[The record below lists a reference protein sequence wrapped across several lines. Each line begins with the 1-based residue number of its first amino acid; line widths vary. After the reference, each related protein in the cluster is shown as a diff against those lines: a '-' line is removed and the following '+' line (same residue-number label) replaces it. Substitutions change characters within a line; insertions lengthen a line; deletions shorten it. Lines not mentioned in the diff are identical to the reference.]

1 MTCHRLTPHLVEKPW
16 GRTDIPAHYGAPA
29 GQRIGEVWFT
39 GPESLPQ
46 PLLVKYLFTSERLSI
61 QVHPDD
67 AQARAKGLA
76 GGKSEC
82 WYVVDTQGDAQLGIG
97 MRDAVGAETL
107 RAAALDGAI
116 EDLLDWKPVRPGSFY
131 YIPAGTIHAI
141 GGGITL
147 IEVQQNHDVTYRL
160 YDYGRPRELHL
171 DDGLAVS
178 RAEPYARPEMQVS
191 GDSSSLLV
199 DEPHAPFALESLV
212 GQVGESVHLDNGPLW
227 FIPLRG
233 QGVMDGQQWAAG
245 ECWLIEDQAD
255 LLITQP
261 FHGFVARPA
270 EPAVSPGQ

>member
-1 MTCHRLTPHLVEKPW
+1 MVEKPW
-16 GRTDIPAHYGAPA
+16 GRVGIPAHYGAA
-29 GQRIGEVWFT
+29 ADRRIGEVWFT

-67 AQARAKGLA
+67 AQALATGLT

-82 WYVVDTQGDAQLGIG
+82 WYVVDTQGDARLGIG
-97 MRDAVGAETL
+97 LQQAVDTDAL
-107 RAAALDGAI
+107 RAAALDGSI
-116 EDLLDWKPVRPGSFY
+116 EHLLDWKPVRAGDFY

-147 IEVQQNHDVTYRL
+147 IEVQQNNDVTYRL

-178 RAEPYARPEMQVS
+178 RPEPYGRPDGHVAFDVS
-191 GDSSSLLV
+191 ATLI
-199 DEPHAPFALESLV
+199 DEPGAPFSLESLI
-212 GQVGESVHLDNGPLW
+212 GGEGETLSLGNGPCW

-233 QGVMDGQQWAAG
+233 QGTLDGQRWEAG
-245 ECWLIEDQAD
+245 ECWLIEGDAP
-255 LLITQP
+255 LSIAHPL
-261 FHGFVARPA
+261 HGFLARPA
-270 EPAVSPGQ
+270 SRS

>member
-1 MTCHRLTPHLVEKPW
+1 MVEKPW
-16 GRTDIPAHYGAPA
+16 GRTDIPAHYGATP

-39 GPESLPQ
+39 GPQSLSQ

-67 AQARAKGLA
+67 AQAQAKGLA

-82 WYVVDTQGDAQLGIG
+82 WYVVETQGNAQLGIG
-97 MRDAVGAETL
+97 TRDRVDAETL

-116 EDLLDWKPVRPGSFY
+116 EDMLDWKPVWPGSFY

-178 RAEPYARPEMQVS
+178 QAEPYARPEMQVS

-199 DEPHAPFALESLV
+199 DEPHAPFSLESLI
-212 GQVGESVHLDNGPLW
+212 GQVDESVHLDNGPLW

-233 QGVMDGQQWAAG
+233 QGVMDGQQWDAG

-255 LLITQP
+255 LLVTQP
-261 FHGFVARPA
+261 FHGFVARPV
-270 EPAVSPGQ
+270 EPLARPAQ